1 MRYTG
6 PRNRLAR
13 REGVDLGLK
22 TSGSKAQASL
32 LRRLNIKPGQKP
44 NTRFRKLTEYGQQL
58 REKQKLQRMYGI
70 SEKQLKRYFTEA
82 NRQVGNTSHVLVQ
95 GLESRLDNAVFRLG
109 FAPTRA
115 AARQLVNH
123 GHFLVNGKKANIP
136 SFRVNT
142 GDIITFKKDKTSKIP
157 YVQEMLARKDT
168 TIPTWLERKATSGKV
183 TGVPEVEAV
192 GKEINLQ
199 AVIEFY
205 SR

>member
-6 PRNRLAR
+6 PTNRLSR

-32 LRRLNIKPGQKP
+32 MRRINVKPGQKP
-44 NTRFRKLTEYGQQL
+44 NSRFSKLTEYGQQL
-58 REKQKLQRMYGI
+58 REKQKLRRMYGI
-70 SEKQLKRYFTEA
+70 TESQLSKYFGIA
-82 NRQVGNTSHVLVQ
+82 NRHIGNTSHMLIHT
-95 GLESRLDNAVFRLG
+95 LESRLDNVVYRLG

-123 GHFLVNGKKANIP
+123 GHFLINGKKADIP
-136 SFRVNT
+136 SYQVKL
-142 GDIITFKKDKTSKIP
+142 DDAITFKKEKTSKIP
-157 YVQEMLARKDT
+157 YVVELLDKKDIN
-168 TIPTWLERKATSGKV
+168 IPQWLQRKATVGKV
-183 TGVPEVEAV
+183 VGVPEADAV
-192 GKEINLQ
+192 GKDVNLQ

>member
-6 PRNRLAR
+6 PRNKLAR

-22 TSGSKAQASL
+22 TAGSKAQASL
-32 LRRLNIKPGQKP
+32 LRRINVKPGQKP
-44 NTRFRKLTEYGQQL
+44 NTRFQKLTEYGQQL

-70 SEKQLKRYFTEA
+70 TESQLKRYFATA
-82 NRQVGNTSHVLVQ
+82 NRLVGNTSHIAVQ
-95 GLESRLDNAVFRLG
+95 QLESRLDNAVYRLG
-109 FAPTRA
+109 YAPTRA

-136 SFRVNT
+136 SFQVKM
-142 GDIITFKKDKTSKIP
+142 DDVITLKKEKTSKIP
-157 YVQEMLARKDT
+157 YVQELLAQKNTDL
-168 TIPTWLERKATSGKV
+168 PKWLERKATAGKII
-183 TGVPEVEAV
+183 GVPEVEAV

>member
-22 TSGSKAQASL
+22 TEGSKAQASL
-32 LRRLNIKPGQKP
+32 LRRLAIKPGQKP
-44 NTRFRKLTEYGQQL
+44 NSRIKKLTEYGQQL
-58 REKQKLQRMYGI
+58 REKQKVQRMYGLTE
-70 SEKQLKRYFTEA
+70 SALRKYFEKA
-82 NRQVGNTSHVLVQ
+82 SSHVGNTSHLFVHY
-95 GLESRLDNAVFRLG
+95 LEWRLDNVVYRLG

-123 GHFLVNGKKANIP
+123 GHFHVNGKKSSIP
-136 SFRVNT
+136 SAQVKIE
-142 GDIITFKKDKTSKIP
+142 DVITFKKDQTRAIP
-157 YVQEMLARKDT
+157 YVQELLSKKNT
-168 TIPTWLERKATSGKV
+168 TLPVWLERKADAGKV
-183 TGVPEVEAV
+183 IGVPEVESIGNDV
-192 GKEINLQ
+192 NLQ